1 MIIVD
6 PPRSGLDQKTVENIK
21 RLSPSNIVYVS
32 CDPATLARDINLLKE
47 YEVIEVTPFNMF
59 PRTYHVEC
67 VSVLCRKTLIK

>member
-6 PPRSGLDQKTVENIK
+6 PPRLGLDQKTIENIK

-47 YEVIEVTPFNMF
+47 YEVVEVTPFNMF
-59 PRTYHVEC
+59 PRTYHVETG
-67 VSVLCRKTLIK
+67 SILKRKTI